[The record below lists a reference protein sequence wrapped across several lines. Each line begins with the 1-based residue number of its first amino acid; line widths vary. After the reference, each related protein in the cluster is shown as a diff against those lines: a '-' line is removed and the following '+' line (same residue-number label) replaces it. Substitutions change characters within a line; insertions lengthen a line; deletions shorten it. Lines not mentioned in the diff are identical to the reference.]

1 VEVLSGDKSKRVSV
15 RTSNLLLSNSKTSTS
30 VLPEQSQSSLQK
42 KWSIHDLV
50 LFKSR
55 EDANRQDPGVVV
67 KVEKN
72 SIRVLLNDNMTENIT
87 FNQVV
92 QIVARNKKFS
102 ATDKNTNSLSLGDNV
117 KVLEGFFRGSQGS
130 IRHIFK
136 NIVWLVC
143 PEQEDNLG

>member
-1 VEVLSGDKSKRVSV
+1 M
-15 RTSNLLLSNSKTSTS
+15 
-30 VLPEQSQSSLQK
+30 QK
-42 KWSIHDLV
+42 KWNIHDLV

-55 EDANRQDPGVVV
+55 EDANRHDPGVVV

-72 SIRVLLNDNMTENIT
+72 SIKILLNDNMIENIS

-92 QIVARNKKFS
+92 QTVAKNKKFS
-102 ATDKNTNSLSLGDNV
+102 ATDKNTNSLNIGDNV

-130 IRHIFK
+130 IRHMFK

-143 PEQEDNLG
+143 PEHEDNLG